1 MNMKKFFRTY
11 FPFASNQIKAC
22 MAYKGSVYLFIL
34 CGLFGSLIN
43 YYLWKAVYGSA
54 GGGVIGGLT
63 VSEMVIYV
71 FMTYVT
77 RMVANVSI
85 NEEVSFDV
93 VKGTV
98 ANNLI
103 KPIDYR
109 MSIIFKGFGY
119 SMYNFVMPAVF
130 VWIGV
135 EIYRAKVLC
144 LPFTGWVN
152 LLLYVLSMML
162 SLLIYLLFDFCF
174 GLIAFFTTYI
184 FGLQMIESAVLSFL
198 TGQLI
203 PLTFFPD
210 TVQKVFNFLPFS
222 SMTYAP
228 VMIYLGKFQGS
239 ELAFVLLRQV
249 IWVVLLYVIGSLIWK
264 RVTKR
269 LIVLGG

>member
-34 CGLFGSLIN
+34 CSLFGSLIN

-152 LLLYVLSMML
+152 LLLYV
-162 SLLIYLLFDFCF
+162 C
-174 GLIAFFTTYI
+174 
-184 FGLQMIESAVLSFL
+184 
-198 TGQLI
+198 
-203 PLTFFPD
+203 
-210 TVQKVFNFLPFS
+210 
-222 SMTYAP
+222 
-228 VMIYLGKFQGS
+228 
-239 ELAFVLLRQV
+239 
-249 IWVVLLYVIGSLIWK
+249 LLYTSPSP
-264 RVTKR
+264 RDTR
-269 LIVLGG
+269 

>member
-34 CGLFGSLIN
+34 CSLFSSLIN

-77 RMVANVSI
+77 RTVANVSI

-109 MSIIFKGFGY
+109 MSIIFRGFGY
-119 SMYNFVMPAVF
+119 SLYNFIMPAVF

-152 LLLYVLSMML
+152 LLFYVLSMIL

-203 PLTFFPD
+203 PLTF
-210 TVQKVFNFLPFS
+210 
-222 SMTYAP
+222 
-228 VMIYLGKFQGS
+228 
-239 ELAFVLLRQV
+239 
-249 IWVVLLYVIGSLIWK
+249 SLK
-264 RVTKR
+264 QYRKC
-269 LIVLGG
+269 LIFCRFHQ